1 MKVVLVL
8 SFQLADPSLLSEFL
22 GDSVIGVHQIAHI
35 DKVVN
40 SLFSDSTF
48 SLTSNEHPF
57 ITSNEH
63 PSLDLPKIRKDEG
76 VEIIP
81 IALGCKGACTFCQ
94 TRFARGE
101 LWSYPIDDILQR
113 VHDCKVSG
121 IPEIWLT
128 GEDTG
133 AYGMDRGTTLLEL
146 LENIKEEVRDS
157 VCL

>member
-1 MKVVLVL
+1 MKVALAL
-8 SFQLADPSLLSEFL
+8 LFQLADPSLLSEFS

-48 SLTSNEHPF
+48 SLSSDEHPPL
-57 ITSNEH
+57 N
-63 PSLDLPKIRKDEG
+63 LPKIRKDEG

-113 VHDCKVSG
+113 VHDVS
-121 IPEIWLT
+121 IYVLMT
-128 GEDTG
+128 NS
-133 AYGMDRGTTLLEL
+133 ARFLEFQ
-146 LENIKEEVRDS
+146 KFG
-157 VCL
+157 